1 LCSNVSEQLCQW
13 MKVSPPTNI
22 MLAQPWNTVAE
33 RNILM
38 DLMELLL
45 QVMEEAMLALW
56 TII

>member
-1 LCSNVSEQLCQW
+1 